1 MFHSSGRAARGS
13 RSPAQ
18 PESEKIEMGE
28 KTPARRVTK
37 MLPLLLAIPLA
48 AVFASPLA
56 SQQQSAPAPSSDAQ
70 QPPNQQRPPKITVRA
85 DTVIVPVT
93 VKDRQGQ
100 LVAGL
105 QREDFRILDDD
116 VEQKIQFFSS
126 EAFPLSA
133 VVLIDNNLS
142 QKQAQQVQKSL
153 EAISGGFGP
162 NDEAAVVVYDQFPET
177 ISDFTFNNDQ
187 IFASLKHLEI
197 GSHFPGGFGGPI
209 SSTPVIN
216 GQAQPTGG
224 PPPTAAPINSETKDL
239 DDALWAAG
247 QMLKGRGSDR
257 RKIVFL
263 ITDGNNSR
271 HNAHPF
277 NETLQ
282 LLLVSD
288 VSVYSISVG
297 HALMQKQ
304 TPRLEHYAKATG
316 GDVYFASKDR
326 DLERLYASVTE
337 EARNQYTLT
346 FSPEDVDRSKEYHA
360 LEVRVRRPDLNV
372 STREGYYQGT
382 LHPAPR

>member
-1 MFHSSGRAARGS
+1 MTQKPSPS
-13 RSPAQ
+13 RFTLRFFLPAL
-18 PESEKIEMGE
+18 
-28 KTPARRVTK
+28 A
-37 MLPLLLAIPLA
+37 LLLAASA
-48 AVFASPLA
+48 AI
-56 SQQQSAPAPSSDAQ
+56 SQEQPAPQEPGQSHPSQPDNPSDQNPPAQ
-70 QPPNQQRPPKITVRA
+70 KPQRPPRIIVRTE
-85 DTVIVPVT
+85 TVIVPVT
-93 VKDRQGQ
+93 VKDRQGL

-105 QREDFRILDDD
+105 QRDDFRILDDNVD
-116 VEQKIQFFSS
+116 QKIDSFSA

-133 VVLIDNNLS
+133 VILIDNNLS
-142 QKQAQQVQKSL
+142 QKQSQQVQKSL
-153 EAISGGFGP
+153 EAIAGGFGP
-162 NDEAAVVVYDQFPET
+162 ADEAALVVYDQFPET
-177 ISDFTFNNDQ
+177 VSDFTFNNDQ
-187 IFASLKHLEI
+187 IFASLKRLEL

-224 PPPTAAPINSETKDL
+224 PPPTAAPINPETKDL

-247 QMLKGRGSDR
+247 QMLKSRGRDR

-288 VSVYSISVG
+288 VSVYSVSVG
-297 HALMQKQ
+297 HAFMQKQ

-326 DLERLYASVTE
+326 DLEKLYATVTE
-337 EARNQYTLT
+337 QARNQYTIT
-346 FSPEDVDRSKEYHA
+346 FSPEDVDRRKEYHSI
-360 LEVRVRRPDLNV
+360 EVRVKRPDLNV
-372 STREGYYQGT
+372 NAREGYYQGT
-382 LHPAPR
+382 VRPAP